1 MNING
6 KLIEFDGIKEAPS
19 IINEKIDDSN
29 FLDETLKEI
38 LKRINNKVIK
48 EQANVMIVADPDTQ
62 LVDFLA
68 E

>member
-1 MNING
+1 MF
-6 KLIEFDGIKEAPS
+6 EFDGIKEAPS
-19 IINEKIDDSN
+19 IIKENIDDKN

-38 LKRINNKVIK
+38 LKRIENKAIK
-48 EQANVMIVADPDTQ
+48 EQVNVMVVADPDTQ